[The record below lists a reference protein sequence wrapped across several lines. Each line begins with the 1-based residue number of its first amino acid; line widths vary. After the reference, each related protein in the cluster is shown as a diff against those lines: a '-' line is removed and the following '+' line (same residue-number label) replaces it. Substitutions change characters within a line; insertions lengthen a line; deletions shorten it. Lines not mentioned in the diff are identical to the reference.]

1 MTTRHLLTITVKEFL
16 FGPSVAALPV
26 NPELPSVGHWSRSGS
41 GVANA
46 FFVTH
51 YFDQAIIPPTLL
63 RSILLSSI

>member
-46 FFVTH
+46 FYRDALF
-51 YFDQAIIPPTLL
+51 
-63 RSILLSSI
+63 